1 MRLSI
6 IIPVYNRQDAGN
18 KALRSAVAQN
28 VAAEII
34 VVDDASTPA
43 FQVAPDIDGANI
55 RVVRLDVNCG
65 AAGARN
71 AGFAAAT
78 GEWLALLNSD
88 DYWLT
93 GALQPRLDAALRDF
107 ARDGNF
113 MRCYAAGFVLANAR
127 SGTSQVRIPIG
138 SSDPADFA
146 GGSWFS
152 PGSTLLFHRDSLKR
166 VGNFDASLRRLE
178 DFDWFLRFALAGGTL
193 AVFDQI
199 VAIVEIGRK
208 VSTQHLKD
216 VIDRLRG
223 KYLSETSDNRL
234 SPYLARRFNAYL
246 DIELASSL
254 IAEGKRFTAL
264 LYLARSLILV
274 PRLTLHTR
282 QFWTYAPASA
292 ANPNSENARDV

>member
-34 VVDDASTPA
+34 VVDDASAPA
-43 FQVAPDIDGANI
+43 FRVYFDIDAANI

-78 GEWLALLNSD
+78 GEWFALLDSD
-88 DYWLT
+88 DYWLPDT
-93 GALQPRLDAALRDF
+93 LQPRLDVALRDF

-113 MRCYAAGFVLANAR
+113 MRCYAAGFVLANVR
-127 SGTSQVRIPIG
+127 TGTSQVRIPIG

-146 GGSWFS
+146 GGSWFG
-152 PGSTLLFHRDSLKR
+152 PGSTLLLHRDGLKR
-166 VGNFDASLRRLE
+166 VGNFDASLHRLE

-193 AVFDQI
+193 AVFGQI

-208 VSTQHLKD
+208 VAAQRVREVVD
-216 VIDRLRG
+216 QLRM
-223 KYLSETSDNRL
+223 KYLSAATDDRL
-234 SPYLARRFNAYL
+234 SPHLARRFSAYL

-254 IAEGKRFTAL
+254 VGEDKWFAAL
-264 LYLARSLILV
+264 FYLARSLILV

-282 QFWTYAPASA
+282 RFWTYAPEPAISSRPG
-292 ANPNSENARDV
+292 NIGNV